1 MRIDISYPSAT
12 ASSAN
17 EQQPVGGTRHKM
29 EPQDGTSAIQSQP
42 GGPTARVSATVG
54 ISRTAGVSD
63 TADISGV
70 VPSISDLASAVHSAA
85 DVRHA
90 KVQSLREAMDQG
102 TYQVSPERIAES
114 MLAQATSKL
123 R

>member
-1 MRIDISYPSAT
+1 MKIDTNLPTAT

-17 EQQPVGGTRHKM
+17 QQHVRTPLQRMGPADSANPGQIQQGG
-29 EPQDGTSAIQSQP
+29 A
-42 GGPTARVSATVG
+42 TAHVSATVAVP
-54 ISRTAGVSD
+54 RTAQPPD
-63 TADISGV
+63 TAEISGV
-70 VPSISDLASAVHSAA
+70 VPSISDLATAANSAP
-85 DVRHA
+85 DVRHP
-90 KVQSLREAMDQG
+90 KVQALRNAVEQG